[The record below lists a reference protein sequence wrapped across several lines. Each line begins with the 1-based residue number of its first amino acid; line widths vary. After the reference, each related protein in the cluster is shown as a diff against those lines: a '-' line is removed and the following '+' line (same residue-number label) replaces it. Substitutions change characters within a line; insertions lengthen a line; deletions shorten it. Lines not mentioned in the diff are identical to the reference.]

1 MVHTVKVMVVYATG
15 TIILSQLLKL
25 WDGSQTV
32 SALSTA
38 NLLRAPLARL
48 MSLLASEIILLASKI
63 TLLAVDLISL
73 ALWILTLCTL
83 DPYILKP

>member
-15 TIILSQLLKL
+15 TIILSQLLQL

-38 NLLRAPLARL
+38 NFSRDPLTRL
-48 MSLLASEIILLASKI
+48 MSLLASKIILLA
-63 TLLAVDLISL
+63 VDIISL
-73 ALWILTLCTL
+73 A
-83 DPYILKP
+83 

>member
-48 MSLLASEIILLASKI
+48 MSLLASEI

>member
-1 MVHTVKVMVVYATG
+1 MVHAVKVMVVYATG
-15 TIILSQLLKL
+15 TIILSQLLQL

-32 SALSTA
+32 STLSTA

-48 MSLLASEIILLASKI
+48 MSLLASEI

>member
-15 TIILSQLLKL
+15 TIILSQLLQL

-48 MSLLASEIILLASKI
+48 MSLLASEI

>member
-48 MSLLASEIILLASKI
+48 MSLLASKII
-63 TLLAVDLISL
+63 LLAVDLISL

>member
-15 TIILSQLLKL
+15 TIILSQLLQL

-48 MSLLASEIILLASKI
+48 MSLLASKI

>member
-15 TIILSQLLKL
+15 TIILSQLLQL

-48 MSLLASEIILLASKI
+48 MSLLALETILS
-63 TLLAVDLISL
+63 AVDIISL
-73 ALWILTLCTL
+73 VLQILTTCTL
-83 DPYILKP
+83 KPWVL

>member
-15 TIILSQLLKL
+15 TIILSQLLQL

-38 NLLRAPLARL
+38 NLLRAPLTRL
-48 MSLLASEIILLASKI
+48 MSLLALETILS
-63 TLLAVDLISL
+63 AVDIISL
-73 ALWILTLCTL
+73 VLQILTTCTL
-83 DPYILKP
+83 KPWVL